1 MAHITSFTIAG
12 LAGRPE
18 PYEQSL
24 KRDVNV
30 FFGLNGSGKTSLL
43 KILHSALSGDATILT
58 STPFIEA
65 TVHIHSLDRSRDF
78 TKHITKAS
86 LARTTKEIH
95 TLGGVRTRVTFSED
109 ASQWSTTPVGT
120 GRDRWGHTYLPTTR
134 LAAVPVRT
142 PLDFDDDNAE
152 VQFDTHFAQL
162 LKRLWSQYY
171 AEVLQTVR
179 SAQERGLVALLQE
192 ILAPGRSDPSE
203 PPPDLDT
210 ACRRVLTFLGR
221 QSSKARTHRLP
232 VIDLASLK
240 ARYQKEQQIRNVVD
254 HLNAVEAQIES
265 AMQPRTRIQE
275 LVNRLFSNKRIA
287 FADED
292 IDVSSLDEK
301 TIPLASLSS
310 GEKHILRLL
319 IETLRHRNNPII
331 IDEPELSLHI
341 DWQRELLPALRELVP
356 NRQLIVATHSP
367 EVMVDVPDDNIY
379 RL

>member
-1 MAHITSFTIAG
+1 
-12 LAGRPE
+12 
-18 PYEQSL
+18 
-24 KRDVNV
+24 
-30 FFGLNGSGKTSLL
+30 
-43 KILHSALSGDATILT
+43 
-58 STPFIEA
+58 
-65 TVHIHSLDRSRDF
+65 
-78 TKHITKAS
+78 
-86 LARTTKEIH
+86 
-95 TLGGVRTRVTFSED
+95 
-109 ASQWSTTPVGT
+109 
-120 GRDRWGHTYLPTTR
+120 